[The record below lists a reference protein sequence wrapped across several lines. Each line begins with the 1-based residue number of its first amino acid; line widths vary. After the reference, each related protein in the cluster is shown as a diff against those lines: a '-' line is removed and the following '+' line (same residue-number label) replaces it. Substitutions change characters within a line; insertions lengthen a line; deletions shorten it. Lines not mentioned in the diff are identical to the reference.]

1 MLDAGSA
8 ISTDWRFGI
17 AYNAALKLCTVLLYA
32 EGYRASRELQHYR
45 TLAALP
51 EILGEAKKADAE
63 YLDDCRKKRN
73 IVEYD
78 YVGRVSKS
86 DADELIVF
94 VKEFRDEVVTRSF
107 SRNDLS
113 LAGIVSP
120 LTPDALFTRRSGF
133 AQAGLPA
140 EAASRRRALLVL
152 RSPALQDI
160 GGCSM
165 QFVDGSI

>member
-1 MLDAGSA
+1 MSLKQWADNGWLRPHQTSWKEIKNLLDIVDRDMLDAESV

-17 AYNAALKLCTVLLYA
+17 AYNAALKLCTLLLYA
-32 EGYRASRELQHYR
+32 EGYRVSRELQHYR

-78 YVGRVSKS
+78 YVGGASES

-94 VKEFRDEVVTRSF
+94 VKEFRDEVISWLKK
-107 SRNDLS
+107 NH
-113 LAGIVSP
+113 P
-120 LTPDALFTRRSGF
+120 
-133 AQAGLPA
+133 
-140 EAASRRRALLVL
+140 ELLKK
-152 RSPALQDI
+152 
-160 GGCSM
+160 
-165 QFVDGSI
+165 